1 MKPILAVLATTLILG
16 LAPTDRAAA
25 EDGYKLALKLTTKD
39 ATHDPDGVW
48 ADDDLAGIRQAV
60 GTAKIYTAR
69 IATPSGTW
77 LLSQTNGDC
86 NLQGMCTA
94 LLVLIRPG
102 TPPVRLVRPVR
113 PVRPVRMANP
123 QMPLGGTAIL
133 SPDAKR
139 LTTSEIAEDGKAFT
153 GSYEV
158 EPIQ

>member
-1 MKPILAVLATTLILG
+1 MKRILAVLAPILALG
-16 LAPTDRAAA
+16 LASTDRAAA
-25 EDGYKLALKLTTKD
+25 QDGYKLALKLTTKD

-48 ADDDLAGIRQAV
+48 TDDDLAGIRQTA
-60 GTAKIYTAR
+60 GAAKIYTAR
-69 IATPSGTW
+69 IAAPSGTW

-94 LLVLIRPG
+94 ILVLIKPG
-102 TPPVRLVRPVR
+102 TP

-133 SPDAKR
+133 SSDDKT
-139 LTTSEIAEDGKAFT
+139 LTTSEIGEDGKAFT

-158 EPIQ
+158 EPIR

>member
-1 MKPILAVLATTLILG
+1 MKPILAVLATALILG
-16 LAPTDRAAA
+16 LASTNRVAA
-25 EDGYKLALKLTTKD
+25 EDGFKLALKLTAKD

-48 ADDDLAGIRQAV
+48 SDDDLAGIRQAV
-60 GTAKIYTAR
+60 GTVKLYTAR

-94 LLVLIRPG
+94 LLVLLKSDARPM
-102 TPPVRLVRPVR
+102 RPLR
-113 PVRPVRMANP
+113 AVRMANP

-133 SPDAKR
+133 SPDAKT

-153 GSYEV
+153 GSYDV
-158 EPIQ
+158 EPIE

>member
-1 MKPILAVLATTLILG
+1 MKPILAVLATALILG
-16 LAPTDRAAA
+16 LASTDRAGAQ
-25 EDGYKLALKLTTKD
+25 DGYKLALKLTTKD

-48 ADDDLAGIRQAV
+48 ADGDLAGIRQAM

-69 IATPSGTW
+69 IATSSGTW

-102 TPPVRLVRPVR
+102 TPPT
-113 PVRPVRMANP
+113 RPVRMANP

-133 SPDAKR
+133 SPDAKT
-139 LTTSEIAEDGKAFT
+139 LTTSEIAENGKAFT
-153 GSYEV
+153 GTYQV
-158 EPIQ
+158 EPIR

>member
-1 MKPILAVLATTLILG
+1 MKPILTALATTLVLG
-16 LAPTDRAAA
+16 LTFTDRAAA
-25 EDGYKLALKLTTKD
+25 QDGYKLALKLTTKD

-48 ADDDLAGIRQAV
+48 ADDDLAGIRQTV
-60 GTAKIYTAR
+60 GTAKIYAAR

-102 TPPVRLVRPVR
+102 T
-113 PVRPVRMANP
+113 RPVRMANP

-133 SPDAKR
+133 SPDTKT
-139 LTTSEIAEDGKAFT
+139 LTTSEIGENGKAFT
-153 GSYEV
+153 GSYKV
-158 EPIQ
+158 EPIR

>member
-16 LAPTDRAAA
+16 LASTHPAAA
-25 EDGYKLALKLTTKD
+25 QDGDKLALKLTTKD

-48 ADDDLAGIRQAV
+48 TDDDLAGIRQSV

-102 TPPVRLVRPVR
+102 TLPVR
-113 PVRPVRMANP
+113 PLRAVRMANP

-133 SPDAKR
+133 SPDTKT
-139 LTTSEIAEDGKAFT
+139 LTTSEIAEDGKAFI

-158 EPIQ
+158 EPIR

>member
-1 MKPILAVLATTLILG
+1 MKPILAALATIMIFG
-16 LAPTDRAAA
+16 AASTDRAAA
-25 EDGYKLALKLTTKD
+25 QDGYKLSLKLTTKD

-94 LLVLIRPG
+94 LLVLIRPS
-102 TPPVRLVRPVR
+102 TPLVRPVR
-113 PVRPVRMANP
+113 SLQPVRMANP

-133 SPDAKR
+133 SPDAKT

-158 EPIQ
+158 EPIR

>member
-16 LAPTDRAAA
+16 LASTDRAAA
-25 EDGYKLALKLTTKD
+25 QDGYKLALKLTTKD

-48 ADDDLAGIRQAV
+48 TDDDLAGIRQAG

-94 LLVLIRPG
+94 LLVLIRTV
-102 TPPVRLVRPVR
+102 TPPTRPVM
-113 PVRPVRMANP
+113 MANP

-133 SPDAKR
+133 SPDTRK
-139 LTTSEIAEDGKAFT
+139 LTTSEIGENGKAFT

-158 EPIQ
+158 EPIR

>member
-16 LAPTDRAAA
+16 LASTDRAAA
-25 EDGYKLALKLTTKD
+25 QDGYKVALKLTTKD

-48 ADDDLAGIRQAV
+48 TDDDLAGIRQAV
-60 GTAKIYTAR
+60 GTVKIYTAR
-69 IATPSGTW
+69 IATASGTW

-94 LLVLIRPG
+94 LLVLIRSHKP
-102 TPPVRLVRPVR
+102 
-113 PVRPVRMANP
+113 PVRMANP

-133 SPDAKR
+133 SPDAKT
-139 LTTSEIAEDGKAFT
+139 LTTSEIGENGGAFT

-158 EPIQ
+158 EPIR

>member
-1 MKPILAVLATTLILG
+1 MKPILTVLATTLVLG
-16 LAPTDRAAA
+16 LASTDPAAA
-25 EDGYKLALKLTTKD
+25 QDGYKLALKLTTKD

-48 ADDDLAGIRQAV
+48 ADDDLAGIRQAL

-102 TPPVRLVRPVR
+102 TPPVRPLRAARLVQ
-113 PVRPVRMANP
+113 MANP
-123 QMPLGGTAIL
+123 QLPLGGTAIL
-133 SPDAKR
+133 SPDAKT

>member
-16 LAPTDRAAA
+16 LASTDPAAA
-25 EDGYKLALKLTTKD
+25 QDGYKLALKLTAKD

-48 ADDDLAGIRQAV
+48 TDDDLAGIRQAV

-94 LLVLIRPG
+94 LLVQIRTG
-102 TPPVRLVRPVR
+102 TPPTQ
-113 PVRPVRMANP
+113 MANP

-133 SPDAKR
+133 SPDTRK
-139 LTTSEIAEDGKAFT
+139 LTTSEIGENGKAFT

-158 EPIQ
+158 EPIR

>member
-1 MKPILAVLATTLILG
+1 MKPILAALATTLILG
-16 LAPTDRAAA
+16 LASTDPAAA
-25 EDGYKLALKLTTKD
+25 QDGDKLALKLTTKD

-48 ADDDLAGIRQAV
+48 TDDDLAGIRQAM

-94 LLVLIRPG
+94 LLVLTRPN
-102 TPPVRLVRPVR
+102 TPPI
-113 PVRPVRMANP
+113 RMANP

-133 SPDAKR
+133 SPDAKT

-158 EPIQ
+158 ESIR

>member
-1 MKPILAVLATTLILG
+1 MKPILAALATIMIFG
-16 LAPTDRAAA
+16 AASTDRAAA
-25 EDGYKLALKLTTKD
+25 QDGYKLSLKLTTKD

-48 ADDDLAGIRQAV
+48 ADDDLADIRQAV

-102 TPPVRLVRPVR
+102 TPPTP

-133 SPDAKR
+133 SPDAKK
-139 LTTSEIAEDGKAFT
+139 LTTSEIAEDGEAFT

-158 EPIQ
+158 EPIR

>member
-16 LAPTDRAAA
+16 LVSTDRAAA
-25 EDGYKLALKLTTKD
+25 QDGYKLALKLTAKD

-102 TPPVRLVRPVR
+102 TPPTR

-139 LTTSEIAEDGKAFT
+139 LTTSEIAENGKAFT

>member
-1 MKPILAVLATTLILG
+1 MKSITFLATTLILG
-16 LAPTDRAAA
+16 LAFTDHAAA
-25 EDGYKLALKLTTKD
+25 QDGLKLALKLTAKD

-48 ADDDLAGIRQAV
+48 TDDDLAGIRQTV
-60 GTAKIYTAR
+60 GAAKIYTAR

-94 LLVLIRPG
+94 MLVLMRPN
-102 TPPVRLVRPVR
+102 TP
-113 PVRPVRMANP
+113 PVRMANP

-139 LTTSEIAEDGKAFT
+139 LTTSEIGENGKAFT
-153 GSYEV
+153 GSYDV
-158 EPIQ
+158 EPIK

>member
-1 MKPILAVLATTLILG
+1 MKPILAVLATSLILG
-16 LAPTDRAAA
+16 LTSTDRAAA
-25 EDGYKLALKLTTKD
+25 QDGYKLALKLTTKD

-94 LLVLIRPG
+94 LLVLMRPN
-102 TPPVRLVRPVR
+102 TP
-113 PVRPVRMANP
+113 PVRMANP
-123 QMPLGGTAIL
+123 QMPLGGTAVL
-133 SPDAKR
+133 SPDAKT
-139 LTTSEIAEDGKAFT
+139 LTTSEIGENGKAFT

-158 EPIQ
+158 EPIR

>member
-1 MKPILAVLATTLILG
+1 MKPMLAVLATTLILG
-16 LAPTDRAAA
+16 LAPTDNATAQ
-25 EDGYKLALKLTTKD
+25 DGYKLALKLTNKD

-48 ADDDLAGIRQAV
+48 TDDDLASIRQTM

-69 IATPSGTW
+69 IETPSGTW

-94 LLVLIRPG
+94 LLMLIRPG
-102 TPPVRLVRPVR
+102 TPPARLMR

-133 SPDAKR
+133 SPDAKK
-139 LTTSEIAEDGKAFT
+139 LTTSEIGEDGKAFA
-153 GSYEV
+153 GSYDV
-158 EPIQ
+158 EPIR

>member
-1 MKPILAVLATTLILG
+1 MKPMLAVLATTLILG
-16 LAPTDRAAA
+16 LASTDRATAQ
-25 EDGYKLALKLTTKD
+25 DSYKLALKLTTKD

-48 ADDDLAGIRQAV
+48 TDDDLAGIRQTM

-69 IATPSGTW
+69 FETPSGTW

-102 TPPVRLVRPVR
+102 SS

-123 QMPLGGTAIL
+123 QMRLGGTAIL
-133 SPDAKR
+133 SPDAKK
-139 LTTSEIAEDGKAFT
+139 LTTSEIGENGEAFT
-153 GSYEV
+153 GSYDV
-158 EPIQ
+158 ELIK

>member
-1 MKPILAVLATTLILG
+1 MKPILAVLATSLILG
-16 LAPTDRAAA
+16 LASTDPAAA
-25 EDGYKLALKLTTKD
+25 QDGDKLALKFTTKD

-48 ADDDLAGIRQAV
+48 TDDDLAGIRQAM

-94 LLVLIRPG
+94 MLVLMRPN
-102 TPPVRLVRPVR
+102 TP
-113 PVRPVRMANP
+113 PVRMANP

-139 LTTSEIAEDGKAFT
+139 LTTSEIGENGKALT
-153 GSYEV
+153 GSYDV
-158 EPIQ
+158 EPIK

>member
-1 MKPILAVLATTLILG
+1 MKPILIVLTMALILG
-16 LAPTDRAAA
+16 LACTDRAAA
-25 EDGYKLALKLTTKD
+25 QDGDKLALKLTTKD

-48 ADDDLAGIRQAV
+48 TDDDLAGIRQAV

-69 IATPSGTW
+69 ISAPSGTW
-77 LLSQTNGDC
+77 LLSQTSGDC

-102 TPPVRLVRPVR
+102 T
-113 PVRPVRMANP
+113 RPVRMANP

-133 SPDAKR
+133 SPDAKT
-139 LTTSEIAEDGKAFT
+139 LTTSEIAEDGKTFT

-158 EPIQ
+158 EPIR